1 MKIMH
6 LLAAGGTGGIE
17 TLCKNYAMYSAHD
30 NTFVIIW
37 GKDGATYLEMR
48 KNGADV
54 IQLNASKKRPLQ
66 TLRRIDAIRRERKIH
81 TVVVH
86 HGAPLS
92 HLYLVLVKK
101 KAGNH
106 IRTITYAH
114 GNAEVIYRI
123 HDRRW
128 RFLRKRVLKYTLQN
142 TDQIVAIS
150 QSVKESL
157 VKYLNASEKK
167 ICVVY
172 NGVDTKKFNHADLHP
187 FSYPRR
193 LIYVG
198 RLVREKGVQITLKAL
213 AGLPEKLEWRFQII
227 GDGPFRKELEHMT
240 AELNL
245 QGKVQFL
252 GTRSD
257 IPRLL
262 EKADVFIHMPI
273 CEEGFGIAVVEAMA
287 AGVLC
292 ICADS
297 GAISEIIRDG
307 ENGILIHDSNSAELR
322 DCLEK
327 IVGLEEENY
336 YRMRN
341 TARED
346 SERYSIEKFSRTLD
360 SVLSNNGKVQI

>member
-37 GKDGATYLEMR
+37 GKDGDTYLEMR

-66 TLRRIDAIRRERKIH
+66 TLRRIDAIRRERKID

-106 IRTITYAH
+106 IWTITYAH

-227 GDGPFRKELEHMT
+227 GDGPFRKELEHMA

-252 GTRSD
+252 GIRSD

-262 EKADVFIHMPI
+262 EKADIFIHMPVLKNI
-273 CEEGFGIAVVEAMA
+273 LNSVHSKRSINYNFFNIFGTGFTYNSIEQ
-287 AGVLC
+287 
-292 ICADS
+292 
-297 GAISEIIRDG
+297 
-307 ENGILIHDSNSAELR
+307 ILITINKIWRSHSFCCSNYVVPFF
-322 DCLEK
+322 K
-327 IVGLEEENY
+327 QN
-336 YRMRN
+336 
-341 TARED
+341 
-346 SERYSIEKFSRTLD
+346 F
-360 SVLSNNGKVQI
+360 QIFLNISF

>member
-66 TLRRIDAIRRERKIH
+66 TLRRIDAIRRERKID

-106 IRTITYAH
+106 IWTITYAH

-142 TDQIVAIS
+142 NNFNKVCNMRPNFFAHLLS
-150 QSVKESL
+150 SWFSVFKCINVTL
-157 VKYLNASEKK
+157 LKFLYLMMR
-167 ICVVY
+167 VY
-172 NGVDTKKFNHADLHP
+172 PLCGNFT
-187 FSYPRR
+187 
-193 LIYVG
+193 G
-198 RLVREKGVQITLKAL
+198 R
-213 AGLPEKLEWRFQII
+213 
-227 GDGPFRKELEHMT
+227 
-240 AELNL
+240 
-245 QGKVQFL
+245 
-252 GTRSD
+252 
-257 IPRLL
+257 
-262 EKADVFIHMPI
+262 
-273 CEEGFGIAVVEAMA
+273 
-287 AGVLC
+287 
-292 ICADS
+292 
-297 GAISEIIRDG
+297 
-307 ENGILIHDSNSAELR
+307 
-322 DCLEK
+322 
-327 IVGLEEENY
+327 
-336 YRMRN
+336 
-341 TARED
+341 
-346 SERYSIEKFSRTLD
+346 
-360 SVLSNNGKVQI
+360 